1 MTNPTTFAGEPGPE
15 NSIGW
20 DDQAILHRR
29 SDAGLMHDFRVAR
42 HGTLAELVHQV
53 MEFPVEV
60 RTQYR
65 IERPGGQDYEPH
77 EIAALA
83 KRPDFPL

>member
-1 MTNPTTFAGEPGPE
+1 
-15 NSIGW
+15 
-20 DDQAILHRR
+20 
-29 SDAGLMHDFRVAR
+29 
-42 HGTLAELVHQV
+42 

-60 RTQYR
+60 RAQYK

-83 KRPDFPL
+83 KRPDFPR